1 MRDVAL
7 KCLILNILLIKKRKV
22 KKFVFF
28 FHGKSTRKPRV
39 KFNQW
44 IGIFLLSVRLEALW
58 LAWLCKPWLEVA
70 VLRVGPYYSL
80 YNKGLGMLEVDWFE
94 VGGVSKGMEWG
105 GVRIEEVFIVVRE
118 IRDLVHVCCIAT
130 SLGN

>member
-44 IGIFLLSVRLEALW
+44 IGIFLLSVGW
-58 LAWLCKPWLEVA
+58 LDCVNLGWRWLCWRWVHIIVYITK
-70 VLRVGPYYSL
+70 VL
-80 YNKGLGMLEVDWFE
+80 
-94 VGGVSKGMEWG
+94 
-105 GVRIEEVFIVVRE
+105 
-118 IRDLVHVCCIAT
+118 VCWK
-130 SLGN
+130 